1 MNNKL
6 HKAPYPIIDTDP
18 IFSRVVRYF
27 RWSDYAIAA
36 GEEEEAPSPTDD
48 KFQKYQPTG
57 NTGKPLIRAMKVS
70 AGVTGMTGFLLAYQL
85 VCMRFVGMT
94 ENSREIKKYRV
105 EYAKLKAQ
113 GKPMHGVSSLPLSMQ
128 RTAAAY
134 STWAF
139 LNFDVFP
146 MFNFVNHPYHGQSEG
161 VIPEEDR

>member
-36 GEEEEAPSPTDD
+36 GFTAFGPAMMYWLE
-48 KFQKYQPTG
+48 KYQPTG

-94 ENSREIKKYRV
+94 ENSREIKKYRI